1 MRKTGTLTIAIGMLL
16 AACGNNENRLIEET
30 AYNYTFAMANYNVD
44 QAEPYATEETKNTTF
59 VMAKK
64 LMTAVGNNYIASDTP
79 AKIEIENVEKKNDT
93 VAIAIYHKTT
103 PIKDFSDTLN
113 LRKRNGQWLAHAPIP
128 KVKTEKTDIPQS

>member
-1 MRKTGTLTIAIGMLL
+1 
-16 AACGNNENRLIEET
+16 LIEET

-64 LMTAVGNNYIASDTP
+64 LMQAVGNDYIASDTP
-79 AKIEIENVEKKNDT
+79 AKIEIVNVEKKNDT

-113 LRKRNGQWLAHAPIP
+113 LRKRNSQWLAHAPIS